1 MFMLFNSKDNNETK
15 DKKETKDE
23 YNIDTVFE
31 DLEQKEK
38 ENENKNKNE
47 NENENENDSDT
58 DMYETEEEV
67 ETEEEAEADDDE
79 EYVPSE
85 NEEDDDDEEYVP
97 SENEEDDDEEEYVP
111 YSNKIKAEKSY
122 WEEDENNNT
131 ELPFYEESEL
141 EDYIQEKKWEKT
153 IYNEKY
159 KDIEI
164 PLLYIEELDTTLK
177 GNDMVDM
184 RMYICKENGKY
195 TVSGRR
201 KSLHKK
207 NKSQY
212 PIFNF
217 KYDKLHQAFELVDFL
232 IAPGSYVNVTLYKC
246 ISGFDY
252 GNDYYDFTCARTK
265 RNEICAYDMIKYKRR
280 MIKNMLR
287 FL

>member
-23 YNIDTVFE
+23 YNINTVFE

-38 ENENKNKNE
+38 ENENE
-47 NENENENDSDT
+47 SDT

-67 ETEEEAEADDDE
+67 ETEEEA
-79 EYVPSE
+79 
-85 NEEDDDDEEYVP
+85 DDDEEYVP
-97 SENEEDDDEEEYVP
+97 SENEEDDDEEYVPSENEEEDDEEKYVP
-111 YSNKIKAEKSY
+111 YSNKIKAEQSF
-122 WEEDENNNT
+122 WEAHTTDE
-131 ELPFYEESEL
+131 EEMPFYEESEL

-164 PLLYIEELDTTLK
+164 PLLYIEELDTTMK